1 MNAEIYF
8 IDETNV
14 LLDDNTKNHY
24 VNSIIGMFDPIGIDL
39 IYKTTVVPTKNKI
52 EQAFRE
58 TKNSS
63 ENIDMV
69 VCIGGLYGSPD
80 CIVKRF
86 FNSYQIDFT
95 LRKSKM
101 TKAEVL
107 YSEEGVIPGYI
118 LNFWGIDVYLL
129 PYLKNETLSL
139 IKKYLI
145 PNLLIRSFFN
155 E

>member
-14 LLDDNTKNHY
+14 LIDDNTKNHY
-24 VNSIIGMFDPIGIDL
+24 VNSIIEMFDPIGIDL

-52 EQAFRE
+52 EKAFRE
-58 TKNSS
+58 TKNSN
-63 ENIDMV
+63 EDIDMV

-101 TKAEVL
+101 IKAEVL

-118 LNFWGIDVYLL
+118 VKFWGIDVYLL
-129 PYLKNETLSL
+129 PYLKNETLNL
-139 IKKYLI
+139 IKKYMI
-145 PNLLIRSFFN
+145 PNLLLRRFFK
-155 E
+155 